1 VTVPNQEGPP
11 PFAPTPDQPV
21 APMTSMQRVLTALGQ
36 REPDRVPLFLFPVM
50 QGARELGLSIKDY
63 FARPEQVAE
72 GQWRLRA
79 KLGHDCLYNFHYA
92 AIEIEAWGGSTLF
105 RADGPPNAGAPIV
118 RDPEDIQR
126 LSVPRIEASPS
137 LQRVLTA
144 TRLMAEQA
152 RGEVPIIGVVM
163 SPFSLPVMQL
173 GFERYLI
180 LMHERP
186 DLFERLMQLN
196 ERFCV
201 DWANAQVEA
210 GANAICYFDP
220 VSSTTITAR
229 EFFLATGR
237 EIARRTLAQI
247 KAPAAMH
254 FASGRILPRVPD
266 LLDTGAAVIGVSSHE
281 DLGALKHAAQ
291 GRLSLLGNLNG
302 IAMRHWTPEQAESA
316 VRDAIRAAGRGG
328 GFILADNHGEIP
340 WQVPDAVLMAIS
352 QAVARWGRYPLA
364 DDHIH

>member
-1 VTVPNQEGPP
+1 MIQSQPASTIDPP
-11 PFAPTPDQPV
+11 A

-50 QGARELGLSIKDY
+50 QGARELGCTIEDY
-63 FARPEQVAE
+63 FSRPEHVAE
-72 GQWRLRA
+72 GQCRLRA
-79 KLGHDCLYNFHYA
+79 RFGHDCLYTFHYA
-92 AIEIEAWGGSTLF
+92 AIEIEAWGGATLF

-118 RDPEDIQR
+118 RDPEDIRR
-126 LSVPRIEASPS
+126 LSMPRIEDSPS
-137 LQRVLTA
+137 LQRVLAA

-180 LMHERP
+180 LLHERR
-186 DLFERLMQLN
+186 DLFEHLMQLN

-210 GANAICYFDP
+210 GAHAICYFDP
-220 VSSTTITAR
+220 VSSTTIIPR
-229 EFFLATGR
+229 DLFLATGR
-237 EIARRTLAQI
+237 EVARRTIAQF

-254 FASGRILPRVPD
+254 FASGRILPRVAD
-266 LLDTGAAVIGVSSHE
+266 LFDTGAAVIGVSSHE
-281 DLGALKHAAQ
+281 DLGALKRAAQ

-302 IAMRHWTPEQAESA
+302 IAMRHWTPEQAETA
-316 VRDAIRAAGRGG
+316 VKTAIRSAAPGG

-340 WQVPDAVLMAIS
+340 WQVPDAVLIAIA
-352 QAVARWGRYPLA
+352 QAVERWGRYPYF
-364 DDHIH
+364 DSRVD

>member
-1 VTVPNQEGPP
+1 MTHQS
-11 PFAPTPDQPV
+11 PTSLPMDPPV
-21 APMTSMQRVLTALGQ
+21 APMTSMERVLTALGQ

-50 QGARELGLSIKDY
+50 QGARELGLSIEEY
-63 FARPEQVAE
+63 FARPEHVAE

-79 KLGHDCLYNFHYA
+79 KFGHDCLYNFHYA
-92 AIEIEAWGGSTLF
+92 AIEIEAWGGTTLF

-126 LSVPRIEASPS
+126 LSVPRIEDSPS
-137 LQRVLTA
+137 LQRVLEA
-144 TRLMAEQA
+144 TRLMAGQA
-152 RGEVPIIGVVM
+152 RGEAPIVAVVM

-180 LMHERP
+180 LMHERR
-186 DLFERLMQLN
+186 DLFEHLMQLN

-210 GANAICYFDP
+210 GAHAICYFDP
-220 VSSTTITAR
+220 VSSATITSR
-229 EFFLATGR
+229 ELFLATGR
-237 EIARRTLAQI
+237 EVARRTIAQF

-254 FASGRILPRVPD
+254 FASGRILPRVAD
-266 LLDTGAAVIGVSSHE
+266 LFDTGTAVIGVSSHE
-281 DLGALKHAAQ
+281 DLGELKRAAQ

-302 IAMRHWTPEQAESA
+302 IAMRHWTPEQADVA
-316 VRDAIRAAGRGG
+316 VRTAIRKAGRGG

-340 WQVPDAVLMAIS
+340 WQVPDTVLMAIA

-364 DDHIH
+364 DDQDD

>member
-1 VTVPNQEGPP
+1 MTHQSPTSPP
-11 PFAPTPDQPV
+11 MDPPV
-21 APMTSMQRVLTALGQ
+21 APMTSMERVLTALGQ
-36 REPDRVPLFLFPVM
+36 REPDQVPLFLFPVM
-50 QGARELGLSIKDY
+50 QGARELGLSIEDY
-63 FARPEQVAE
+63 FARPEHVAE

-79 KLGHDCLYNFHYA
+79 KFGHDCLYNFHYA
-92 AIEIEAWGGSTLF
+92 AIEIEAWGGTTLF

-118 RDPEDIQR
+118 RDPEDIRR
-126 LSVPRIEASPS
+126 LSVPRIEDSPS
-137 LQRVLTA
+137 LQRVLEA

-152 RGEVPIIGVVM
+152 RGEAPIVAVVM

-180 LMHERP
+180 LMHERR
-186 DLFERLMQLN
+186 DLFEHLMQLN

-210 GANAICYFDP
+210 GAHAICYFDP
-220 VSSTTITAR
+220 VSSVTITSR
-229 EFFLATGR
+229 ELFLATGR
-237 EIARRTLAQI
+237 EVARRTIAQF

-254 FASGRILPRVPD
+254 FASGRILPRVAD
-266 LLDTGAAVIGVSSHE
+266 LFDTGTAVIGVSSHE
-281 DLGALKHAAQ
+281 DLGELKRAAQ

-302 IAMRHWTPEQAESA
+302 IAMRHWTPEQAEAA
-316 VRDAIRAAGRGG
+316 VRTAIRKAGRGG

-340 WQVPDAVLMAIS
+340 WQVPDTVLMAIA

-364 DDHIH
+364 DDQDD

>member
-1 VTVPNQEGPP
+1 MTHQSPTSPP
-11 PFAPTPDQPV
+11 MDPPA
-21 APMTSMQRVLTALGQ
+21 APMTSMERVLTALGQ

-50 QGARELGLSIKDY
+50 QGARELGLSIEDY
-63 FARPEQVAE
+63 FAQPEHVAE

-79 KLGHDCLYNFHYA
+79 KFGHDCLYNFHYA
-92 AIEIEAWGGSTLF
+92 AIEIEAWGGTTLF

-118 RDPEDIQR
+118 RDPEDIRR
-126 LSVPRIEASPS
+126 LSVPRIEDSPS

-144 TRLMAEQA
+144 TRLMAGQA
-152 RGEVPIIGVVM
+152 RGEAPIVAVVM

-180 LMHERP
+180 LMHERR
-186 DLFERLMQLN
+186 DLFEHLMQLN

-210 GANAICYFDP
+210 GAHAICYFDP
-220 VSSTTITAR
+220 VSSVTITSR
-229 EFFLATGR
+229 ELFLATGR
-237 EIARRTLAQI
+237 EVARRTIAQF

-254 FASGRILPRVPD
+254 FASGRILPRVAD
-266 LLDTGAAVIGVSSHE
+266 LFDTGTAVIGVSSHE
-281 DLGALKHAAQ
+281 DLGELKRAAQ
-291 GRLSLLGNLNG
+291 GRLSLLGNFNG
-302 IAMRHWTPEQAESA
+302 IAMRHWTPEQAETA
-316 VRDAIRAAGRGG
+316 VRTAIRKAGRGG

-340 WQVPDAVLMAIS
+340 WQVPDTVLMAIA

-364 DDHIH
+364 DDQDD